1 MLIFSEK
8 HANSSE
14 EFVPATQDVVL
25 VNIII
30 ADQIGNVSILFSYYY
45 I

>member
-1 MLIFSEK
+1 MLIFYEK
-8 HANSSE
+8 RANSSE
-14 EFVPATQDVVL
+14 EFVPAMQDVML

-30 ADQIGNVSILFSYYY
+30 ADQIGNVSILFPYYY